1 MKKSKI
7 FVILIILIFIISLT
21 NCIYATENKTIT
33 ELGNEWLDQ
42 GENPNSTF
50 SWNGDASNSGF
61 LELAGLLKGL
71 GIFIAVGVGM
81 ILGMKFM
88 LSTAEGKAEIKQL
101 LTPYIIGVV
110 IVVGALLIWK
120 LAINIFDI

>member
-1 MKKSKI
+1 
-7 FVILIILIFIISLT
+7 
-21 NCIYATENKTIT
+21 
-33 ELGNEWLDQ
+33 
-42 GENPNSTF
+42 
-50 SWNGDASNSGF
+50 
-61 LELAGLLKGL
+61 
-71 GIFIAVGVGM
+71 M

-101 LTPYIIGVV
+101 LTPYIVGVV